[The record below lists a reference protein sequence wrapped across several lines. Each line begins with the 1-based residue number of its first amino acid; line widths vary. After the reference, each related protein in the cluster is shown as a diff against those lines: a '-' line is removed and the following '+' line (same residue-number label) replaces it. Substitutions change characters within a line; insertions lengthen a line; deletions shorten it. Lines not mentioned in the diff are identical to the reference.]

1 MAGQTTNPMDAVN
14 KYSNANLAK
23 SYSAFGG
30 DQGGWQNALDNPSGK
45 FGQDMWGD
53 RAQNPFGGLEQ
64 IGKGVGI
71 AGDLFGMYN
80 QYQTMKMAKNQM
92 ANQAKTSNYNMQNN
106 TDFKNST
113 AQVFGSNMP
122 TIQNQFATY

>member
-1 MAGQTTNPMDAVN
+1 
-14 KYSNANLAK
+14 
-23 SYSAFGG
+23 
-30 DQGGWQNALDNPSGK
+30 
-45 FGQDMWGD
+45 
-53 RAQNPFGGLEQ
+53 
-64 IGKGVGI
+64 
-71 AGDLFGMYN
+71 
-80 QYQTMKMAKNQM
+80 MAKNQM